1 MARVKD
7 TGYVNPQEVYNY
19 LVNVKGLS
27 REHALG
33 MLSNIQAESG
43 FKIAVQ
49 EYGKPQGTGG
59 VGLFQHTGPRRQ
71 ALVKYTGGD
80 VNDWTKQVDFALQ
93 EGVTKTYL
101 SQKFETPEEASIWF
115 TTKWERPANAN
126 QRAQER
132 LKYLNNYSNFSGY
145 ESTYQPSSS
154 SSSQGAGQNAQQGAA
169 QMPIPFE
176 VVIAGKPQQ
185 VAFSYEDFQKA
196 LATTQKE
203 EEKEQESE
211 ARQELKQEMTTQ
223 EAFLKA
229 MESISLPSASSQG
242 NQQQQFA
249 SQGTTGYEPL
259 PIPEVSTALPQLPN
273 IFSTQLPQMRGGG
286 EPIKTIDGIQYVQD
300 AQGNWKYASGAP
312 VTDLAL
318 AQRLQ
323 YEPER
328 PATQGAPKSTP
339 ATIKAQQTAKQINS
353 PVIAEQKQATA
364 DKIASDQLR
373 ESIRVEAQD
382 RWKTLPQSAGSAD
395 WVFAAPMVAPM
406 ALEALG
412 AAASTQILGTGV
424 SVGTALNTGFGIHGA
439 TQVGQRMDEW
449 QDVYEGNMDWREAT
463 AKSLMTGLEVAGGIA
478 ELGNLA
484 QTTATTAKGIYEA
497 SKGSNLAFATA
508 PEAQAARALQEAGL
522 LSKSIDPKVLGRFPG
537 LGQST
542 TRQALKNYNTTYR
555 AVTPDLTNAS
565 VEELM
570 NMAKSGVTNFDDPV
584 QVAQYM
590 STHVPMESYGYRAN
604 ILHPGIGQEILYTGK
619 YSNAQEAAK
628 KLKTYGTYLTEVR
641 PPMDFSK
648 GTPVDWFN
656 NYYKNKPFGLDEFG
670 QKVTELKNP
679 GEWYKGYKPGTIA
692 GRRDLEYW
700 PYIGQKG
707 EKLLEPVR
715 TVNIGAEESSA
726 SALGSIDLTRT
737 TRAAETTSTAKKP
750 VWDLDKDINDNL
762 QILKPRHTQ
771 ETAFK
776 EGRELFK
783 VQSKSN
789 SKHYVSLK
797 GKTVN
802 GEQQVY
808 FSASM
813 PNQLEA
819 GRALKELESR
829 IPKGT
834 VIIEPNSLSMDSYL
848 AMLKRGLNNK
858 KFTSFP
864 GDYVPLNKSAVHN
877 LLPNQTKILETESP
891 FITFKTLE
899 DAQEAVKHIN
909 SQVPSKFKALKAV
922 AKQSEE
928 GDGYGIMIRT
938 IKLRKEFRK
947 GGQTSPQ
954 DTKEM
959 LDGIAEILRQVVNV
973 NNRKAIAKNMIGDFN
988 REGLDYDLNN
998 FLRSSQVK
1006 MLEGG
1011 PVKPPTFNLSYN
1023 PYVYNPNELTGYRG
1037 YGDLSGTSLGVS
1049 TPDLLGREKK
1059 INALKVPFSASANRL
1074 YDPNVQNTTI
1084 DYSDQQNLNQGM
1096 TAEQLQ
1102 TGAQQQ
1108 LDSASQ
1114 PYLDKNPLG
1123 FNIQTGVSGSG
1134 LNSNVKRRTK
1144 IDASVG
1150 VGYNPLSG
1158 FNAGASGKFS
1168 FALGNDFYRPLK
1180 NTGDW
1185 RAVGNV
1191 QPFGMSVNQLS
1202 AYNEQQDMIQS
1213 NLQQVASTGAYSDL
1227 TQNVNN
1233 YDNTK
1238 PGVASG
1244 VQFTLGAGV
1253 DGSVKL
1259 PIGML
1264 NAGAGLKYNRA
1275 AGEAE
1280 RLSPTAYVGYSVS
1293 GAELSRLGSKLPN
1306 INLPDNRRS
1315 NYETLANQDLEAEKG
1330 EWVQGPDGQF
1340 TWRDFPGFN
1349 GAFNAS
1355 TFEGEDIYVPT
1366 VLPNK
1371 QNGGVVKTF
1380 ALF

>member
-242 NQQQQFA
+242 NQQQQVA
-249 SQGTTGYEPL
+249 SADMAGYEPL

-273 IFSTQLPQMRGGG
+273 IFSTQLPEMVDGGKVYSVKG
-286 EPIKTIDGIQYVQD
+286 EKFYKGPD
-300 AQGNWKYASGAP
+300 GNWYRGESMNPQQRIYDKGTLNYINANAASSTPTNQGPQGAAKP
-312 VTDLAL
+312 VTNKAVWKEAQKQGEQELA
-318 AQRLQ
+318 
-323 YEPER
+323 
-328 PATQGAPKSTP
+328 
-339 ATIKAQQTAKQINS
+339 AKQMINDARKLS
-353 PVIAEQKQATA
+353 GTAGLYMPDGSLKPQA
-364 DKIASDQLR
+364 
-373 ESIRVEAQD
+373 AQ
-382 RWKTLPQSAGSAD
+382 AAD
-395 WVFAAPMVAPM
+395 WVPQAFVAGRPVL
-406 ALEALG
+406 AGLEAVMGTSLG
-412 AAASTQILGTGV
+412 GNLTVGNVVNAAAGV
-424 SVGTALNTGFGIHGA
+424 QGA
-439 TQVGQRMDEW
+439 SQADDRFQDW
-449 QDVYEGNMDWREAT
+449 QAVYEGNMTWQEAALKT
-463 AKSLMTGLEVAGGIA
+463 GITGLELAGGMN
-478 ELGNLA
+478 ELTNLGLA
-484 QTTATTAKGIYEA
+484 LKSKYATTAADAISAQQLENSILTANRANLINGKTAPQLESAELETISLARGPRGTREIAQDPKKPIWLPAEPV
-497 SKGSNLAFATA
+497 SKDLEILRPGRYTEQEAFA
-508 PEAQAARALQEAGL
+508 Q
-522 LSKSIDPKVLGRFPG
+522 
-537 LGQST
+537 
-542 TRQALKNYNTTYR
+542 
-555 AVTPDLTNAS
+555 
-565 VEELM
+565 
-570 NMAKSGVTNFDDPV
+570 
-584 QVAQYM
+584 
-590 STHVPMESYGYRAN
+590 
-604 ILHPGIGQEILYTGK
+604 
-619 YSNAQEAAK
+619 
-628 KLKTYGTYLTEVR
+628 
-641 PPMDFSK
+641 
-648 GTPVDWFN
+648 
-656 NYYKNKPFGLDEFG
+656 
-670 QKVTELKNP
+670 
-679 GEWYKGYKPGTIA
+679 
-692 GRRDLEYW
+692 
-700 PYIGQKG
+700 
-707 EKLLEPVR
+707 
-715 TVNIGAEESSA
+715 
-726 SALGSIDLTRT
+726 
-737 TRAAETTSTAKKP
+737 
-750 VWDLDKDINDNL
+750 
-762 QILKPRHTQ
+762 
-771 ETAFK
+771 
-776 EGRELFK
+776 GREIAKIQLAEDPT
-783 VQSKSN
+783 Q
-789 SKHYVSLK
+789 YISLK
-797 GKTVN
+797 GTLLGGDPNKPAY
-802 GEQQVY
+802 Y
-808 FSASM
+808 FSANMADKQNAARSFAT
-813 PNQLEA
+813 LSK
-819 GRALKELESR
+819 L
-829 IPKGT
+829 IPKGASIT
-834 VIIEPNSLSMDSYL
+834 EPHSLSLDSFGTFT
-848 AMLKRGLNNK
+848 KRTQNSEQYTTLPG
-858 KFTSFP
+858 SF
-864 GDYVPLNKSAVHN
+864 VPLNKSAVHTK
-877 LLPNQTKILETESP
+877 LPNQDKVIDTDSP
-891 FITFKTLE
+891 LMTFGTRE
-899 DAQEAVKHIN
+899 DAEEAVKFIN
-909 SQVPSKFKALKAV
+909 TNLVPEKLRSAIKAKVSTAD
-922 AKQSEE
+922 AE
-928 GDGYGIMIRT
+928 GKTFQIMLPT
-938 IKLRKEFRK
+938 VTLRKEFRK

-959 LDGIAEILRQVVNV
+959 LDGIADILRQVVNV

-998 FLRSSQVK
+998 FLRSSRVK

-1059 INALKVPFSASANRL
+1059 INALKVPFSASVNRL

-1185 RAVGNV
+1185 RAVGNI

-1293 GAELSRLGSKLPN
+1293 GAELSRLGNKLPN
-1306 INLPDNRRS
+1306 INLPDSRRS
-1315 NYETLANQDLEAEKG
+1315 NYETLANQDLETEKG

>member
-1 MARVKD
+1 MPRVKD

-154 SSSQGAGQNAQQGAA
+154 SSSQGTGQNAQQGAA
-169 QMPIPFE
+169 QMPIPFK

-249 SQGTTGYEPL
+249 AADTTGYEPL
-259 PIPEVSTALPQLPN
+259 PIQEVSTSLPQLPN
-273 IFSTQLPQMRGGG
+273 IFSTKLPEMQEGGPLVIG
-286 EPIKTIDGIQYVQD
+286 ETYYYPGRPGSSYQINDNGQWTIKNSSTAGKYVPIKDPTGQRAETLERYALDSGAYQEYINKAKKQVSNPTSTLKINDPRTIRATTNQAIRPNVDLMSGTYNKEVITNIVSRAKTLGIDPATALAVAYQESQFGKTDPNLGHMSEAFEGSQDPYMYLNVLKNKMQSAQKAGYNDELYQLQYYNGMGKLFPGTESSYHGYQAGKFYGVPVP
-300 AQGNWKYASGAP
+300 ASGL
-312 VTDLAL
+312 DLSKNPL
-318 AQRLQ
+318 
-323 YEPER
+323 Y
-328 PATQGAPKSTP
+328 G
-339 ATIKAQQTAKQINS
+339 KQI
-353 PVIAEQKQATA
+353 I
-364 DKIASDQLR
+364 DLR
-373 ESIRVEAQD
+373 D
-382 RWKTLPQSAGSAD
+382 
-395 WVFAAPMVAPM
+395 
-406 ALEALG
+406 
-412 AAASTQILGTGV
+412 
-424 SVGTALNTGFGIHGA
+424 N
-439 TQVGQRMDEW
+439 
-449 QDVYEGNMDWREAT
+449 
-463 AKSLMTGLEVAGGIA
+463 
-478 ELGNLA
+478 
-484 QTTATTAKGIYEA
+484 
-497 SKGSNLAFATA
+497 
-508 PEAQAARALQEAGL
+508 
-522 LSKSIDPKVLGRFPG
+522 VL
-537 LGQST
+537 
-542 TRQALKNYNTTYR
+542 
-555 AVTPDLTNAS
+555 
-565 VEELM
+565 
-570 NMAKSGVTNFDDPV
+570 
-584 QVAQYM
+584 
-590 STHVPMESYGYRAN
+590 
-604 ILHPGIGQEILYTGK
+604 
-619 YSNAQEAAK
+619 
-628 KLKTYGTYLTEVR
+628 
-641 PPMDFSK
+641 
-648 GTPVDWFN
+648 
-656 NYYKNKPFGLDEFG
+656 
-670 QKVTELKNP
+670 LKNP
-679 GEWYKGYKPGTIA
+679 E
-692 GRRDLEYW
+692 
-700 PYIGQKG
+700 
-707 EKLLEPVR
+707 V
-715 TVNIGAEESSA
+715 VNIIKNTPTGKGFRE
-726 SALGSIDLTRT
+726 GG
-737 TRAAETTSTAKKP
+737 KK
-750 VWDLDKDINDNL
+750 V
-762 QILKPRHTQ
+762 
-771 ETAFK
+771 
-776 EGRELFK
+776 
-783 VQSKSN
+783 
-789 SKHYVSLK
+789 
-797 GKTVN
+797 
-802 GEQQVY
+802 
-808 FSASM
+808 
-813 PNQLEA
+813 
-819 GRALKELESR
+819 
-829 IPKGT
+829 
-834 VIIEPNSLSMDSYL
+834 
-848 AMLKRGLNNK
+848 
-858 KFTSFP
+858 
-864 GDYVPLNKSAVHN
+864 
-877 LLPNQTKILETESP
+877 
-891 FITFKTLE
+891 
-899 DAQEAVKHIN
+899 
-909 SQVPSKFKALKAV
+909 
-922 AKQSEE
+922 
-928 GDGYGIMIRT
+928 
-938 IKLRKEFRK
+938 
-947 GGQTSPQ
+947 SPQ

-959 LDGIAEILRQVVNV
+959 LDGIADILRQVVNV

-998 FLRSSQVK
+998 FLRSSKVK

-1059 INALKVPFSASANRL
+1059 INALKVPFSASVNRL

-1084 DYSDQQNLNQGM
+1084 DYSDPQNLNQGM

-1185 RAVGNV
+1185 RAVGNI

-1244 VQFTLGAGV
+1244 VQFTFGAGV

-1293 GAELSRLGSKLPN
+1293 GAELSRLGNKLPN
-1306 INLPDNRRS
+1306 INLPDSRRS
-1315 NYETLANQDLEAEKG
+1315 NYETLANQDLETEKG

-1371 QNGGVVKTF
+1371 QNGGAVKTF